1 MSHGL
6 VTAAYIISAVL
17 FILALAGLSKQETAK
32 RGNLSGIIG
41 MIIALIATIFG
52 PQFTAVGFG
61 LIVAA
66 MIIGAIIGI
75 RLALKVE
82 MTGMPELIA
91 MLHSF
96 VGLAAVLV
104 GFCTY
109 INVVSPAAEVPA
121 AEVPSVNTVNMGM
134 QASTSNKSEGFGLC
148 NILADAGMF
157 NKTGCENLINT
168 YVAEFNGVKA
178 SANNAV
184 AVVSETEEVEEAR
197 KKIVELCEIFLGIFI
212 GAVTFTGSIIAF
224 GKLRGIIKSKALNIP
239 FKHYWNLLAI
249 LLSTALFVLFLITDS
264 TIVGTIALLVMTL
277 IAFVFGIHLVM
288 SIGGADMPVVISMLN
303 SYSGWAAAAAGF
315 MLSNDL
321 LIVTGALVGSS
332 GAILSYI
339 MCKAMNR
346 SFISVI
352 AGGFGN
358 TLVAADDEEQGEIR
372 EVKAEDVAEMLKG
385 SSSVIITP
393 GYGMAVAQA
402 QYPVAEL
409 TAKLRAM
416 GVNVRFGIHP
426 VAGRLPGHMNVLL
439 AEAKVPYD
447 IVLEMDEIND
457 DFENTDTVLV
467 IGANDTVNPAATE
480 NPSSPI
486 AGMPV
491 LEVWKASNVVVFK
504 RSMNAGYAGVQ
515 NPLFFK
521 ENTSMCFGDAKNTVN
536 EILSY
541 FK

>member
-6 VTAAYIISAVL
+6 VTAAYIISAL
-17 FILALAGLSKQETAK
+17 CFILSLAGLSKQETAK
-32 RGNLSGIIG
+32 QGNYLGVTG
-41 MIIALIATIFG
+41 MAIALIATILNPATSG
-52 PQFTAVGFG
+52 VTWII
-61 LIVAA
+61 LA
-66 MIIGAIIGI
+66 MVIGGAIGV

-82 MTGMPELIA
+82 MTQMPELVAI
-91 MLHSF
+91 LHSF

-104 GFCTY
+104 GFNSLIDLHPAAAT
-109 INVVSPAAEVPA
+109 NVVVTAGADLETTLEAVKEAYTEAAA
-121 AEVPSVNTVNMGM
+121 A
-134 QASTSNKSEGFGLC
+134 ASHHALTGAML
-148 NILADAGMF
+148 NIHL
-157 NKTGCENLINT
+157 
-168 YVAEFNGVKA
+168 V
-178 SANNAV
+178 
-184 AVVSETEEVEEAR
+184 
-197 KKIVELCEIFLGIFI
+197 EIFLGIFI
-212 GAVTFTGSIIAF
+212 GAVTFTGSIVAF
-224 GKLRGIIKSKALNIP
+224 GKLRGVISSKPLMLP
-239 FKHYWNLLAI
+239 QRHKLNLLAVVVSF
-249 LLSTALFVLFLITDS
+249 LLMLYFVNTEGSTVAAIVM
-264 TIVGTIALLVMTL
+264 TIIAL
-277 IAFVFGIHLVM
+277 AFGWHLVA
-288 SIGGADMPVVISMLN
+288 SIGGADMPVVVSMLN

-352 AGGFGN
+352 AGGFG
-358 TLVAADDEEQGEIR
+358 TDGAVSTGDEEMGEYR
-372 EVKAEDVAEMLKG
+372 ETTAEEVADMLKN

-402 QYPVAEL
+402 QYPVAEI
-409 TAKLRAM
+409 TSKLRAA

-457 DFENTDTVLV
+457 DFEDTDTVLV
-467 IGANDTVNPAATE
+467 IGANDTVNPAASE
-480 NPSSPI
+480 DPASPI

-491 LEVWKASNVVVFK
+491 LEVWKATNVIAFK
-504 RSMNAGYAGVQ
+504 RSMNTGYAGVQ

-521 ENTSMCFGDAKNTVN
+521 ENTQMLFGDAKDSVSA
-536 EILSY
+536 ILNAL
-541 FK
+541 